1 MRMLCQPGK
10 QHRPVKKGDSV
21 RFIRQRPAGQP
32 LRQFQDELLRT
43 APQSGYLKVSV
54 FFRGKYL
61 FALRRIFVLR
71 GIFVPREILS
81 LRRILALILALKGNN
96 RPIL

>member
-1 MRMLCQPGK
+1 MCMLCQPGK

-43 APQSGYLKVSV
+43 APQPGYLKVSV
-54 FFRGKYL
+54 SFRGKYL
-61 FALRRIFVLR
+61 FA
-71 GIFVPREILS
+71 

-96 RPIL
+96 RPTL